1 MNESCK
7 SMPFVKCLASSGVPS
22 QTSRMSKAEYAVTS
36 CPPGLEHPWSKWS
49 MSTCSWCCATMAQHK
64 EGGWRARDERVRK
77 RSGRREGRMQH
88 ARLRD
93 TAQSSHERRSRAT
106 AAADIRRDYLLTYF
120 LKKANTVTYIYPLTA
135 PQYRDAGPP
144 NPAQRHGVRR

>member
-106 AAADIRRDYLLTYF
+106 AAADIRRALLLVLLTY
-120 LKKANTVTYIYPLTA
+120 LQHQTVSFPLLH
-135 PQYRDAGPP
+135 QG
-144 NPAQRHGVRR
+144 

>member
-106 AAADIRRDYLLTYF
+106 AAADIRRAKYLLTYY
-120 LKKANTVTYIYPLTA
+120 LLGKKK
-135 PQYRDAGPP
+135 
-144 NPAQRHGVRR
+144 PASSKSPIKPHTRETCAQCTQRT

>member
-77 RSGRREGRMQH
+77 RSGRREGRM
-88 ARLRD
+88 
-93 TAQSSHERRSRAT
+93 RSTHDSAIPRQVVT
-106 AAADIRRDYLLTYF
+106 YLLTYLWLELRRLPPIMGF
-120 LKKANTVTYIYPLTA
+120 VGGQGARQGAVVTLLA
-135 PQYRDAGPP
+135 
-144 NPAQRHGVRR
+144 